1 MFRLIIKNPDGTV
14 YWRESF
20 NNREDL
26 DEWLAEEQTRPY
38 WNPGFT
44 TDIQDL
50 TPPPPSQG
58 DIDAEAQKRQQI
70 ATLKARIKT
79 LATQNDLTA
88 AEIKEALMK
97 FLRIQ
102 ALLNSLD

>member
-14 YWRESF
+14 YWIEHF
-20 NNREDL
+20 NSRSDL
-26 DEWLAEEQTRPY
+26 DKWLEQEQTRPY
-38 WNPGFT
+38 WNAGFT

-50 TPPPPSQG
+50 TPPPPTQEQ
-58 DIDAEAQKRQQI
+58 IDAEAQKRQQI

-79 LATQNDLTA
+79 LAGQSDMTA
-88 AEIKEALMK
+88 AEVKEALMK